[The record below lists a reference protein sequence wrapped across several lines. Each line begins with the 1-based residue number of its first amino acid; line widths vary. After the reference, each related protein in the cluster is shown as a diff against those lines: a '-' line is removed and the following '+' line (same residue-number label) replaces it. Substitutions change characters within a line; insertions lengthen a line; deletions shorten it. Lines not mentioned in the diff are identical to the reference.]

1 MTMVVGYVPT
11 PEGGAAFDRAVSE
24 ARRAGEPLV
33 VVNSALHP
41 TDAEGPIST
50 EIVQDALDERLKTAG
65 IEHSIRQLAVGE
77 DPAEVILETAKKVGA
92 SAGGPRSASSSSAAP
107 PSGSCS
113 TPTARSSPS
122 SPERGSCPEQ
132 HRAGPRAPTG
142 PGLRAR
148 ESRHTY
154 DRRCGATG
162 AGRRRGT
169 A

>member
-92 SAGGPRSASSSSAAP
+92 SAIIIGIRRRSPIGKLILGSSAQRILLDAD
-107 PSGSCS
+107 
-113 TPTARSSPS
+113 
-122 SPERGSCPEQ
+122 CPVI
-132 HRAGPRAPTG
+132 AVKP
-142 PGLRAR
+142 
-148 ESRHTY
+148 
-154 DRRCGATG
+154 
-162 AGRRRGT
+162 
-169 A
+169 